1 MAQAIR
7 RILKRLLLTFALP
20 PPGAV
25 WYRRFFPLIALIVV
39 VGGGVVVWNAGTT
52 ALVDYVNRVTDTP
65 PRDTISV
72 GVRASLVVA
81 WIALVGLVIAVVNLA
96 IRPFRDDPLVVA
108 IPETLYSWLAG
119 MTAVGI
125 GLLIGISIF
134 R

>member
-1 MAQAIR
+1 MAHRIR
-7 RILKRLLLTFALP
+7 WLLRRLLQTFALP
-20 PPGAV
+20 AAGV
-25 WYRRFFPLIALIVV
+25 IWYRRFFPLVTLIVV
-39 VGGGVVVWNAGTT
+39 VAGGVVVWNAGTT
-52 ALVDYVNRVTDTP
+52 MLVDLVNAATGTP
-65 PRDTISV
+65 PRDSISV
-72 GVRASLVVA
+72 GVHASLVVA

-125 GLLIGISIF
+125 GLLIGTSIF